1 MTSNLPSSFAS
12 AAAGQNANRDS
23 RGGRGDGRGVIGADW
38 SRRDGRS
45 ANGTLTL
52 RRSST
57 TPIGQASQ
65 QTMPVDNAVQQPAA
79 NETIPAQTLSH
90 ESGYVRYSKDDLLG
104 IFRTQKAGDDPSRL
118 FISGWDPSQVNGGN
132 ARGWGKANDG
142 HIPQEPGACWHMNG
156 ETTPMGLHELSP
168 EEKEVFSTEIN
179 SPLKPP
185 TQNKDGHPGN
195 VNGRK
200 SSISQ
205 GSGNAFGV
213 ISPSSATLSGA
224 RRRETTES
232 NPFTSAGLVSPTVA
246 AAGRFSRED
255 LSPWA
260 QRRGNDLKDSEPDD
274 ADDADPS
281 ARDAPA
287 KLPFSNLLRSN
298 TTGSATVSPIW
309 PSSNPSTPGGGGGF
323 GNFALTSTSTI
334 GDKRVIGGVSAGGG
348 SRLARLIPKEGGEST
363 GNKVS
368 DSQGSTTQQSWR
380 PRPRTDTDPFGDDEL
395 SGSAVLGG
403 AQDTGSSNGQSH
415 ASRIGVLGTPV
426 KGSTSDFGMSGL
438 NLGGHSAENGLASP
452 SETNPYRSPL
462 AERHEQDA
470 NEAANGHNEPPANF
484 GSIARGFG
492 APVFEGSDRSQT
504 SSVGT
509 KAYPLGGLSGWPA
522 PAGASIGTPDR
533 ERPNFGNAFGSSLF
547 SPMGDLPSPNISNL
561 GNVFGHTGGGLG
573 TGSIGRGSKLGSLFP
588 AAMQSQMQGNDHDQ
602 AMNEAL
608 QGHPLGVIA
617 RGNLQG
623 PSARD
628 TGSPL
633 RSNRGVFEELFP
645 STDAGRSHTAFS
657 ASDNQQQQGGSG
669 GPQSYTPISGGL
681 SFGGIGQPTADHP
694 SQARQMV
701 MPDRMRWVY
710 LDPQAHVQ
718 GPFTGLEMNDWY
730 KANFFTPDLRVKKV
744 EDPEFEP
751 LGQLIRRIGNSRE
764 PFLVPQIGIPH
775 GPAPQ
780 GGPFN
785 PTTGGG
791 VVPPLSGV
799 FPSFG
804 RTLTAE
810 EQNNLERRKQEEQY
824 MMAQQREY
832 MMRQQAIT
840 KFPLPGLQH
849 HSSAQSL
856 QSQPSFSS
864 MTSPIGALP
873 QQPPMGAAAPAPA
886 PAPTGLQQGILS
898 EAQAAGR
905 GSVGNSEQL
914 RLNEM
919 PILSAA
925 EREVLASLHGEVPE
939 TTDHHQQQQGGK
951 AGGFRSGLPSTEHL
965 SEDPEGFRDR
975 LKEFQELRAKLEAE
989 QSVHGPSDH
998 GVDSTMMAAAAAPTV
1013 AAAGPSLS
1021 SSSSS
1026 SSSTAAQRPSKTTKS
1041 KKKMS
1046 EDITLSLTQ
1055 QVQKTQQAA
1064 AAAVTHSVES
1074 DMPMPFPPPSSS
1086 TPLPAPTAQ
1095 RVRSNL
1101 PEQYSRSQ
1109 SGTPDASQPPPL
1121 APWAKDPGVEG
1132 QKGPGLKE
1140 IQEAEARKAAKAE
1153 EAAAAIRKAAM
1164 EQEAILMRGREK
1176 QAAAAAAGL
1185 PATSTWGHGSP
1196 ASATSPWVKPGVA
1209 TKGVP
1214 TGPAAATTAGR
1225 QKTLA
1230 EIQREEEFRKQKA
1243 RDVSSISTNAPTSIS
1258 KSYANLAGKPN
1269 PMSSVLMGGPHATV
1283 AMPGAGWATVGA
1295 GGKVKT
1301 PLGINN
1307 SANKAPSVTS
1317 AVASA
1322 GASAAAAAAATAPSV
1337 RLISKPAST
1346 VASSVSKAE
1355 PANIAMDE
1363 FRKWTQRELSRGI
1376 TCDVSSF
1383 QATLEVLPLD
1393 TSIIADAVYASSTT
1407 MDGRHFAAEYVRRK
1421 KLAEKGIVEK
1431 QTSADLGQTAAAG
1444 GGWSEVAKRSGSTQ
1458 PKESDSG
1465 NIQGAGFKVV
1475 PSRKKGKK

>member
-65 QTMPVDNAVQQPAA
+65 QTPSVDNAVQPPAA
-79 NETIPAQTLSH
+79 NETISAQAPSL
-90 ESGYVRYSKDDLLG
+90 ESGYVRYSKDDLLS
-104 IFRTQKAGDDPSRL
+104 IYRSQKAGDDPSRL
-118 FISGWDPSQVNGGN
+118 FISGWDPSQVNGSSN
-132 ARGWGKANDG
+132 ARGWGKANDS
-142 HIPQEPGACWHMNG
+142 HIPQEPGACWHPNG
-156 ETTPMGLHELSP
+156 ETTPMGLHELSA
-168 EEKEVFSTEIN
+168 EEKEAFSTEIN

-185 TQNKDGHPGN
+185 TQNKDAHPAN

-205 GSGNAFGV
+205 GSGNVFGV
-213 ISPSSATLSGA
+213 ISPSSAARPGT
-224 RRRETTES
+224 RRRETIES
-232 NPFTSAGLVSPTVA
+232 NPFSSASLTSPTA
-246 AAGRFSRED
+246 ATTGRFSRED
-255 LSPWA
+255 FSPWT
-260 QRRGNDLKDSEPDD
+260 QRRGNDLRDSEPDD
-274 ADDADPS
+274 ADADTS
-281 ARDAPA
+281 ARETAP
-287 KLPFSNLLRSN
+287 KLPFGNLLRSN
-298 TTGSATVSPIW
+298 TAGSATVSSIW
-309 PSSNPSTPGGGGGF
+309 PPSNPPTPGGGGAF

-334 GDKRVIGGVSAGGG
+334 GDKRVGSVVPGAGG
-348 SRLARLIPKEGGEST
+348 SRLAHLIPKEGGDSA
-363 GNKVS
+363 GSKVA
-368 DSQGSTTQQSWR
+368 DSQSGTTQQSWR
-380 PRPRTDTDPFGDDEL
+380 SRPRTDTDPFGDDEL

-403 AQDTGSSNGQSH
+403 AQDTSSTGQNH

-438 NLGGHSAENGLASP
+438 NLGGQSTENGLASP

-462 AERHEQDA
+462 TERHDQDA
-470 NEAANGHNEPPANF
+470 NEPATGLNEPPANF
-484 GSIARGFG
+484 GSISRGFG
-492 APVFEGSDRSQT
+492 VPVFEGSDRSQT

-533 ERPNFGNAFGSSLF
+533 ERPNFGHAFGSSLF
-547 SPMGDLPSPNISNL
+547 SPMGDLPSPGISNL
-561 GNVFGHTGGGLG
+561 GNVFGHTSGGLG
-573 TGSIGRGSKLGSLFP
+573 AGSIGRGSKLGSLFP

-602 AMNEAL
+602 QGVSEAL
-608 QGHPLGVIA
+608 QGHPLGAIA

-623 PSARD
+623 PGARD

-645 STDAGRSHTAFS
+645 SSDAGRSHTAFS
-657 ASDNQQQQGGSG
+657 TSDNQQQQGGPG
-669 GPQSYTPISGGL
+669 GPQSYTPVTGGL
-681 SFGGIGQPTADHP
+681 SFGGGQPTTEHP

-710 LDPQAHVQ
+710 LDPQGQVQ

-864 MTSPIGALP
+864 MTSPIGVLP
-873 QQPPMGAAAPAPA
+873 QQPPIGAAVAAAAAAAAAAASAAVAAP
-886 PAPTGLQQGILS
+886 QVGILS

-905 GSVGNSEQL
+905 GGMGNSEQL
-914 RLNEM
+914 RPNEM

-925 EREVLASLHGEVPE
+925 EREVLATLHGGTGE
-939 TTDHHQQQQGGK
+939 TTDHHLQQGSK
-951 AGGFRSGLPSTEHL
+951 AGGFRSDLPSTEQL

-989 QSVHGPSDH
+989 QSVEGPSDL
-998 GVDSTMMAAAAAPTV
+998 GVDSTMIAAAAA
-1013 AAAGPSLS
+1013 A
-1021 SSSSS
+1021 SSS
-1026 SSSTAAQRPSKTTKS
+1026 SSSTAAQQRPSKTGKS
-1041 KKKMS
+1041 KKKTS

-1121 APWAKDPGVEG
+1121 APWAKEPGVEG

-1164 EQEAILMRGREK
+1164 EQEAALIREREK
-1176 QAAAAAAGL
+1176 QAAAAAAAGL

-1196 ASATSPWVKPGVA
+1196 ASSVSPWVKPGGA
-1209 TKGVP
+1209 AKGVP
-1214 TGPAAATTAGR
+1214 TGPATATTAGR

-1230 EIQREEEFRKQKA
+1230 EIQREEESRKQKA
-1243 RDVSSISTNAPTSIS
+1243 RDVSIPTHAPASIS

-1269 PMSSVLMGGPHATV
+1269 PMSSALSGGPHPTTGI
-1283 AMPGAGWATVGA
+1283 PSTGWATVGA

-1301 PLGINN
+1301 PLGSSN
-1307 SANKAPSVTS
+1307 SATKAPGIV
-1317 AVASA
+1317 
-1322 GASAAAAAAATAPSV
+1322 GGGAAAPPV
-1337 RLISKPAST
+1337 RLISKPTPT
-1346 VASSVSKAE
+1346 VAPSVSKAE
-1355 PANIAMDE
+1355 HANIAMEE
-1363 FRKWTQRELSRGI
+1363 FHKWTQRELSRGI
-1376 TCDVSSF
+1376 TCDISSF

-1431 QTSADLGQTAAAG
+1431 QTSADVGKTAAA